1 MRGGIE
7 VAIFHKTLHYHEDTT
22 EKRDISQEDI
32 EFLKRLQLEMN
43 TQDTTGTAD
52 PRFWVIK
59 GSERV
64 VDNEDPDEL
73 VLQVDG
79 STVTSTME
87 ETVKYLNDNILPD
100 CNIDRENCKIETG
113 YAWDFKLTYTE
124 DGEEEYEDL
133 STQEVN
139 EFLANNGHDD
149 TMIIGIS
156 IRPFMYPNTMFL
168 TEKEAREHL
177 ERNYY
182 HYSEDAH
189 TYCMVAWRSPEVEK
203 LWKILRETKWDC
215 KDKELESH
223 EEKYILHYCISLMQ
237 ELVGCFEEWYRWVHG
252 ENAIEELS
260 EEERFCYNMSYFHI
274 VQELFL
280 FRTYHSGGTST
291 MAKCRQLGV
300 DSSENVEFK
309 FEEEEEGE

>member
-1 MRGGIE
+1 M
-7 VAIFHKTLHYHEDTT
+7 AIFHKTLQYHEDTT

-64 VDNEDPDEL
+64 VDNENPDEL

-79 STVTSTME
+79 STVTSTTE

-100 CNIDRENCKIETG
+100 CNIDRENCRIETG
-113 YAWDFKLTYTE
+113 YTWDFKLTYTE

-139 EFLANNGHDD
+139 EFLANNGHDG

-168 TEKEAREHL
+168 TEKEARKHL

-300 DSSENVEFK
+300 DSGDNIEFK
-309 FEEEEEGE
+309 FSEGEEDDR

>member
-1 MRGGIE
+1 M
-7 VAIFHKTLHYHEDTT
+7 AIFHKTLQYHEDTT

-59 GSERV
+59 GSESV
-64 VDNEDPDEL
+64 INNEDPDEL
-73 VLQVDG
+73 CLQVDG
-79 STVTSTME
+79 RTVTSTTE
-87 ETVKYLNDNILPD
+87 ETVKYLNDNILPGN
-100 CNIDRENCKIETG
+100 NIDRENCRIETG
-113 YAWDFKLTYTE
+113 HTQDFELTYME
-124 DGEEEYEDL
+124 DGEEVYEDL

-203 LWKILRETKWDC
+203 LWKILREIKWDC
-215 KDKELESH
+215 KGKKLERH
-223 EEKYILHYCISLMQ
+223 KAPKTATGYEIGYEDGWNECLEK
-237 ELVGCFEEWYRWVHG
+237 
-252 ENAIEELS
+252 
-260 EEERFCYNMSYFHI
+260 I
-274 VQELFL
+274 V
-280 FRTYHSGGTST
+280 GGTAWTEHFIMPVDARTRLLMMQFALHQNLRRRFSDLT
-291 MAKCRQLGV
+291 GHAETTRQIC
-300 DSSENVEFK
+300 S
-309 FEEEEEGE
+309 

>member
-1 MRGGIE
+1 M
-7 VAIFHKTLHYHEDTT
+7 AIFHKTLQHHEDTT

-64 VDNEDPDEL
+64 VDNENPDEL

-79 STVTSTME
+79 STVTSTTE

-113 YAWDFKLTYTE
+113 YTWDFKLTYTE

-139 EFLANNGHDD
+139 EFLANNGHDG

-168 TEKEAREHL
+168 TCLLYTSRAHETAR
-177 ERNYY
+177 
-182 HYSEDAH
+182 
-189 TYCMVAWRSPEVEK
+189 
-203 LWKILRETKWDC
+203 
-215 KDKELESH
+215 
-223 EEKYILHYCISLMQ
+223 
-237 ELVGCFEEWYRWVHG
+237 
-252 ENAIEELS
+252 
-260 EEERFCYNMSYFHI
+260 
-274 VQELFL
+274 
-280 FRTYHSGGTST
+280 
-291 MAKCRQLGV
+291 
-300 DSSENVEFK
+300 
-309 FEEEEEGE
+309 